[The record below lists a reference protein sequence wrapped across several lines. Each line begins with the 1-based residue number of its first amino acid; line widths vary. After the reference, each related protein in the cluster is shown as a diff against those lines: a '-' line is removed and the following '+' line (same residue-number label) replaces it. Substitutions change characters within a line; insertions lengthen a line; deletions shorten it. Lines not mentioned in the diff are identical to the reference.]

1 VIVMSR
7 KRQIGLSALRALFLR
22 GSAGALLCAS
32 AIGGAQNATSAS
44 QDFVTRAAQAGMAE
58 VKLSQLAKSQGE
70 NPAVRGYA
78 DNMIADH
85 GKAGAELEAIA
96 DQKKLKLPAELDAAH
111 QAAMK
116 NLAAK
121 SGPDFDTA
129 YMMLMRQDHDKAVSL
144 FRSAADSPA
153 LDADLKAFAAKTL
166 PTLETHDEMA
176 RKLPMG
182 PNGMMMKKAAPAGGA
197 PH

>member
-1 VIVMSR
+1 MSH
-7 KRQIGLSALRALFLR
+7 KRQIGLSVVGL
-22 GSAGALLCAS
+22 ALLCAG
-32 AIGGAQNATSAS
+32 ATAVAQNAASAS
-44 QDFVTRAAQAGMAE
+44 QDFVTRAAEAGMAE
-58 VKLSQLAKSQGE
+58 VKLSQLAKSKGD

-96 DQKKLKLPAELDAAH
+96 GQKKLKVPVELDAAH

-116 NLAAK
+116 NLSGK

-144 FRSAADSPA
+144 FKSAADSPM
-153 LDADLKAFAAKTL
+153 LDAALKAFAAKTL

-182 PNGMMMKKAAPAGGA
+182 PNGMMMKKAPPAGGA